1 MDICNKS
8 QAKKVGRPLGSKN
21 RTIEKLTKK
30 KLVNA
35 EELQQEVSAKRP
47 PNMDEGIEGETS
59 TYISHDE
66 IRKHLQFLERYIER
80 KSNKDK
86 KCIKEERT
94 IEHLVAV
101 YKQNEYDPVLL
112 KRLEILGYLYKYR
125 NEYLTIKKNL
135 LI

>member
-21 RTIEKLTKK
+21 RSIEKLTKK

-35 EELQQEVSAKRP
+35 EELQQEV
-47 PNMDEGIEGETS
+47 DEGIEGETS

-66 IRKHLQFLERYIER
+66 IRKHLQFLEKYIER
-80 KSNKDK
+80 RSNKDK
-86 KCIKEERT
+86 RCIKEERT

-112 KRLEILGYLYKYR
+112 KRLETLGYLYKYR

>member
-21 RTIEKLTKK
+21 RSIEKLTKK
-30 KLVNA
+30 KIVNA
-35 EELQQEVSAKRP
+35 EELQQEV
-47 PNMDEGIEGETS
+47 DEGIEGETS

-66 IRKHLQFLERYIER
+66 IRKHLQFLE
-80 KSNKDK
+80 
-86 KCIKEERT
+86 
-94 IEHLVAV
+94 
-101 YKQNEYDPVLL
+101 NEYDPVLL

>member
-21 RTIEKLTKK
+21 RSIEKLTKK

-35 EELQQEVSAKRP
+35 EELQQEV
-47 PNMDEGIEGETS
+47 DEGIEGETS

-66 IRKHLQFLERYIER
+66 IRKHLQFLEKYIER
-80 KSNKDK
+80 RSNKDK
-86 KCIKEERT
+86 RCIKEERT